1 MAEDAETKKIAR
13 LDFDIRN
20 AIDNLDIIDKK
31 LKSIAESSNLYA
43 KQIGKNIGSSF
54 DFSKVLNVDSF
65 SQQLSKVT
73 NISEA
78 QAKKLVTNLMK
89 NEQDVTAKTKI
100 EQQKR
105 QTAIVENNAKA
116 LLSEAKRADKEVI
129 INAEKNAKIEAD
141 NNRHANKM
149 EEITAKQEKSIT
161 TLYDKISNY
170 AGTYL
175 IYQGFN
181 VLKRS
186 IGEVINEMVELES
199 SMVQIDRVLNE
210 SSLNI
215 DNYRDKLMQIA
226 YDYGNS
232 MDNVSD
238 IALRLAQAG
247 YDSNEVLALTQ
258 KTLLALNTAE
268 LNATQATDDMV
279 AVMAQWGLM
288 TGSATE
294 QAQQYGEIIDK
305 INKVADNYP
314 TTSQDIMD
322 ALKKTSSAFNL
333 AGASIDETIALITAA
348 EVASQRGGKVIGT
361 ALSNITQQLKD
372 EKRLNI
378 AESLGLN
385 FFTDEKKTQFKGIV
399 DIFAEMSQKMQ
410 QLKDAGKENSTEMQ
424 ELLSIF
430 TVFRRNIGSSLLGQ
444 MSGEDNTYLQ
454 VLNDS
459 LTATGYSLQENAK
472 YMATAKAA
480 QEQFNVSVLQLK
492 TEVWDKGVE
501 DVYRNML
508 SLGTD
513 LAKGVTGLI
522 DKFGLL
528 PTTVGAAT
536 LAFTALNKNFRA
548 SEWIKMGDAVKKVR
562 IAFQESE
569 TGTIK
574 YNEVLKGTNT
584 TFQNYVKSVGSG
596 NVSLA
601 GYNKYLMKTQ
611 AETIALTVK
620 TVALQAVISIGL
632 SLAISALVKVI
643 DDWIH
648 AEERATEKNN
658 QLKQEAEDAAN
669 KLNEQVTSIQDLTK
683 EYKEFSDTI
692 NKSKDKNKLVDTE
705 NVNKA
710 YELQTKINKAIEDSG
725 KQVQLVTETTNE
737 YGEKV
742 KTVNTQ
748 YENQLNLLRT
758 IAFEKK
764 QEEARELKTAME
776 LAKAGVEG
784 VNTAGK
790 TVGWTDSYSEQL
802 RRAGVDRSFGGRN
815 QAHRDSG
822 FTGEGRQVQSDYFEF
837 LNTLAPEEQLKTL
850 KEWSETLDEAASR
863 GENVADVS
871 KYVKE
876 KLAELQG
883 QYKTLTEATEK
894 YTNALSELYA
904 LSGQVDVFDTILSSI
919 ADSYSN
925 IEGPNKLIEDI
936 QGINEQFREGKID
949 TEEYFNNLQ
958 EQIDKIDFSTTG
970 EELEAY
976 QAIFAATT
984 ETMAEGLEQLISGL
998 ESGAI
1003 SFADYSSGI
1012 KEAAENTLDLYVKQN
1027 DLTQNMDGVW
1037 ENASHQVDEYANSLQ
1052 GALNGMNE
1060 MAELMPVIADNYDY
1074 IAQHANE
1081 AGEAAFKQS
1090 DVASQ
1095 AYQTLANNVAISL
1108 NKMKNDNN
1116 QAYQAITNAVF
1127 SSMGKNA
1134 NEIKNADDYITK
1146 ALNGNAKALNAALN
1160 ESAQQLSANTN
1171 KVTTSMGN
1179 VLSALG
1185 DAISGFNYKI
1195 TATPRITGSFGL
1207 SRDENGIPNGIRLPS
1222 FGFDITGEG
1231 GSSLKGLG
1239 ASLKTF
1245 GSDLKDYS
1253 SSKFRYTTLKSAVGN
1268 YKSSGSPS
1276 IGSRGGY
1283 SRGSS
1288 GGSSKGSSGGGSS
1301 RKKSSGGSSSSNSS
1315 SKEDDTYKKRLQAFT
1330 NVLEEM
1336 EDREETWVKKQK
1348 ELGLLSNKDMLYI
1361 TQQRINK
1368 YNEYLKKIKQATWM
1382 NTEDR
1387 LKLEEQYTKKLQGAQ
1402 LDYFDYLKGKLND
1415 EVKAIQD
1422 ARDKK
1427 IKALEEETDKRI
1439 ALLKEEKDA
1448 EDRKKD
1454 RQEILDDIEYWRQ
1467 RTGREAVENF
1477 SKARQ
1482 KLIEFD
1488 KETEIEAKIEALE
1501 AQEKAQ
1507 KESIENQAQNEIDAL
1522 QRTYDAK
1529 VKAFSETDEIIYD
1542 NSVISSKNLYNAYKT
1557 NFVDPL
1563 KNELKN
1569 INNSATTTKTTTT
1582 TKTATAA
1589 KSSGNSIQNKSVNQL
1604 ATEVIRGV
1612 YGNGAARKKAL
1623 GSRYAEVQAEVNRR
1637 YRIGKFHSGGK
1648 VGGTKEAYALLKP
1661 HEVILKPEW
1670 ANSLERMMK
1679 YFDNVTQGKTEGLNS
1694 GARIEV
1700 ERKLS

>member
-1 MAEDAETKKIAR
+1 MAEDAETKKIAK
-13 LDFDIRN
+13 LDFDIEKSLSSLDK
-20 AIDNLDIIDKK
+20 IDLKLKTISESSEKYAKKIGQSLGSGIDKK
-31 LKSIAESSNLYA
+31 TIDTNIKAVEKSYD
-43 KQIGKNIGSSF
+43 G
-54 DFSKVLNVDSF
+54 
-65 SQQLSKVT
+65 LSKY
-73 NISEA
+73 
-78 QAKKLVTNLMK
+78 
-89 NEQDVTAKTKI
+89 
-100 EQQKR
+100 
-105 QTAIVENNAKA
+105 
-116 LLSEAKRADKEVI
+116 
-129 INAEKNAKIEAD
+129 EKNRAADVAAYRQKQEIKTTETLKREA
-141 NNRHANKM
+141 
-149 EEITAKQEKSIT
+149 AKQEKSIT

-186 IGEVINEMVELES
+186 IGEVIDEMVELES

-232 MDNVSD
+232 MDNVAD

-294 QAQQYGEIIDK
+294 QAENYGNIIDK
-305 INKVADNYP
+305 INKVADNFP

-361 ALSNITQQLKD
+361 ALSNIVQQLKD
-372 EKRLNI
+372 EKRLTI
-378 AESLGLN
+378 AESLGLD
-385 FFTDEKKTQFKGIV
+385 FFTDAKKTEFKGIV
-399 DIFAEMSQKMQ
+399 DIFGEMSAKMQ
-410 QLKDAGKENSTEMQ
+410 ELKDAGKENSTEMQ

-480 QEQFNVSVLQLK
+480 QEQFNVSLLQLK

-508 SLGTD
+508 SFGTD

-536 LAFTALNKNFRA
+536 LAFTALNKNFRV

-562 IAFQESE
+562 VAFQESE

-574 YNEVLKGTNT
+574 YNEVLKGTNA
-584 TFQNYVKSVGSG
+584 TFQNYVKSVGNG

-620 TVALQAVISIGL
+620 TVALQAAISIGL
-632 SLAISALVKVI
+632 SLAISVLVKVI

-648 AEERATEKNN
+648 AQEKAIEKNN
-658 QLKQEAEDAAN
+658 QLKQEAEDAASE
-669 KLNEQVTSIQDLTK
+669 LNQEVTSIQDLTK
-683 EYKEFSDTI
+683 EYKEFSDTM
-692 NKSKDKNKLVDTE
+692 NRSKDKNKLVDTE

-710 YELQTKINKAIEDSG
+710 YELQTKINDAIKDSG

-742 KTVNTQ
+742 KSVNSQ
-748 YENQLNLLRT
+748 YQDQLKLLRT
-758 IAFEKK
+758 IAFEEK
-764 QEEARELKTAME
+764 QREAQKLKEAMDF
-776 LAKAGVEG
+776 AKSNVVGVR
-784 VNTAGK
+784 TQDK
-790 TVGWTDSYSEQL
+790 TGWTDSYSNQL
-802 RRAGVDRSFGGRN
+802 SRAGIDLSFGGRN
-815 QAHRDSG
+815 QSHRDSG
-822 FTGEGRQVQSDYFEF
+822 FTGEGRRVQSDYFEF

-850 KEWSETLDEAASR
+850 KEWNEKLDEAASK

-876 KLAELQG
+876 QLSELQG

-904 LSGQVDVFDTILSSI
+904 LSGQVDVFDTILQSI
-919 ADSYSN
+919 ADSYQN

-936 QGINEQFREGKID
+936 QGINEQFREGKI
-949 TEEYFNNLQ
+949 TTKEYFDNLQ
-958 EQIDKIDFSTTG
+958 EQIKSIDFSTTG

-998 ESGAI
+998 ESGVI
-1003 SFADYSSGI
+1003 NFADYSSGV

-1027 DLTQNMDGVW
+1027 GLENIDGVW
-1037 ENASHQVDEYANSLQ
+1037 MKGKEAVDEYANSLQ

-1060 MAELMPVIADNYDY
+1060 MKQLMPVIAENYDY

-1081 AGEAAFKQS
+1081 AGEAAFKHS
-1090 DVASQ
+1090 DVSSQ
-1095 AYQTLANNVAISL
+1095 AYQDLANNMASSL
-1108 NKMKNDNN
+1108 AQMESKHN
-1116 QAYQAITNAVF
+1116 QAYQAITNAVY
-1127 SSMGKNA
+1127 SA
-1134 NEIKNADDYITK
+1134 TK
-1146 ALNGNAKALNAALN
+1146 ASADEVARGNSYINEVLLSDANALNAALN
-1160 ESAQQLSANTN
+1160 ESANQLAVNTN
-1171 KVTTSMGN
+1171 RVTSSMGN

-1185 DAISGFNYKI
+1185 NAISGFKYKI

-1207 SRDENGIPNGIRLPS
+1207 SKDANGIPNGIRLPS

-1231 GSSLKGLG
+1231 GSSLQNLG
-1239 ASLKTF
+1239 SSLKTF
-1245 GSDLKDYS
+1245 GSDLQSYA
-1253 SSKFRYTTLKSAVGN
+1253 SSKFRYNALKSSVGN
-1268 YKSSGSPS
+1268 YSSSGSPN
-1276 IGSRGGY
+1276 I
-1283 SRGSS
+1283 GSS
-1288 GGSSKGSSGGGSS
+1288 GGYSGGGSSGGGSS
-1301 RKKSSGGSSSSNSS
+1301 GRGSSGGGSSSSRTS
-1315 SKEDDTYKKRLQAFT
+1315 SKDTEYEERLTKFT
-1330 NVLEEM
+1330 ETLEKM
-1336 EDREETWVKKQK
+1336 EEKEEAWVKKQK
-1348 ELGLLSNKDMLYI
+1348 ELGMLSNSDMLYI
-1361 TQQRINK
+1361 TQQRLNK
-1368 YNEYLKKIKQATWM
+1368 YNEYLRKIKEATWM
-1382 NTEDR
+1382 NKEDR
-1387 LKLEEQYTKKLQGAQ
+1387 EKLEEEYTKKIEDLQ
-1402 LDYFDYLKGKLND
+1402 LDYFDYLKGKLD
-1415 EVKAIQD
+1415 DQIKEIEKS
-1422 ARDKK
+1422 RDKR
-1427 IKALEEETDKRI
+1427 IKLLEEETDREIDLIKKQ
-1439 ALLKEEKDA
+1439 KEV
-1448 EDRKKD
+1448 EDSKKE
-1454 RQEILDDIEYWRQ
+1454 RQEILDEISYWEQ
-1467 RTGREAVENF
+1467 RSGREAVEN
-1477 SKARQ
+1477 
-1482 KLIEFD
+1482 LI
-1488 KETEIEAKIEALE
+1488 
-1501 AQEKAQ
+1501 KAQ
-1507 KESIENQAQNEIDAL
+1507 KELEEFDLEAQRNAQIKGIEEREKRQKAAIQKQAEDEINAL
-1522 QRTYDAK
+1522 QKVYDSK
-1529 VKAFSETDEIIYD
+1529 VKIFSETNRIIYD
-1542 NSVISSKNLYNAYKT
+1542 NSTIAARNLYNTYKS

-1563 KNELKN
+1563 KDELRD
-1569 INNSATTTKTTTT
+1569 INKSN
-1582 TKTATAA
+1582 
-1589 KSSGNSIQNKSVNQL
+1589 KSSSRDDDDDDDDDGDYIDYKIKRGDTLSGIAKRYGTTVSKLMKANPYIKNKNR
-1604 ATEVIRGV
+1604 I
-1612 YGNGAARKKAL
+1612 
-1623 GSRYAEVQAEVNRR
+1623 YAGKYLQ
-1637 YRIGKFHSGGK
+1637 IPKFHEGGI
-1648 VGGTKEAYALLKP
+1648 VGGSEEGYALLKP
-1661 HEVILKPEW
+1661 HEVVLKPEW
-1670 ANSLERMMK
+1670 SASLDRMMK
-1679 YFDNVTQGKTEGLNS
+1679 YFDNVTQRKEINNNS
-1694 GARIEV
+1694 TIEV
-1700 ERKLS
+1700 SGNLVNIQANVRNQTDIDSIGQKVEKVLREKFNIKK

>member
-1 MAEDAETKKIAR
+1 MAEDTKKIAR
-13 LDFDIRN
+13 LDFDIEK
-20 AIDNLDIIDKK
+20 ALSGLDKIDTKLKTISESSEKYAKKIGQSLGSGIDKK
-31 LKSIAESSNLYA
+31 
-43 KQIGKNIGSSF
+43 NI
-54 DFSKVLNVDSF
+54 DNDIKVVERSYDGL
-65 SQQLSKVT
+65 
-73 NISEA
+73 
-78 QAKKLVTNLMK
+78 
-89 NEQDVTAKTKI
+89 TKY
-100 EQQKR
+100 
-105 QTAIVENNAKA
+105 
-116 LLSEAKRADKEVI
+116 
-129 INAEKNAKIEAD
+129 EKNRAAD
-141 NNRHANKM
+141 VAAYRQKQ
-149 EEITAKQEKSIT
+149 EIKTTETLKREHAKQEKSVQ

-186 IGEVINEMVELES
+186 IGEVIDEMVNLES

-210 SSLNI
+210 SSLDI
-215 DNYRDKLMQIA
+215 DNYRDKLMQTA

-232 MDNVSD
+232 MDNVAD

-247 YDSNEVLALTQ
+247 YDSNEVLALTE

-288 TGSATE
+288 TGSASE
-294 QAQQYGEIIDK
+294 QARNYGEIIDK
-305 INKVADNYP
+305 INKVADNFP

-459 LTATGYSLQENAK
+459 LSATGYSLQENAK

-508 SLGTD
+508 SFGTD
-513 LAKGVTGLI
+513 LVKNLTAII
-522 DKFGLL
+522 DKIGVL
-528 PTTVGAAT
+528 PTTIGAAT
-536 LAFTALNKNFRA
+536 LAYTAFNKEMKIQIDYNKASGFSIGGNFVKNIKQATSDVRA
-548 SEWIKMGDAVKKVR
+548 LQLQMKGVTV
-562 IAFQESE
+562 
-569 TGTIK
+569 TGHQFSDSFKT
-574 YNEVLKGTNT
+574 
-584 TFQNYVKSVGSG
+584 YVNNIGNA
-596 NVSLA
+596 NVSTK
-601 GYNKYLMKTQ
+601 GYIASLVKQ
-611 AETIALTVK
+611 EAATIAAQVA
-620 TVALQAVISIGL
+620 TVALNAAISVGL
-632 SLAISALVKVI
+632 SLAITALVTVI
-643 DDWIH
+643 NNWIH
-648 AEERATEKNN
+648 AEEKAVEKNK

-669 KLNEQVTSIQDLTK
+669 ELNQQVGSIQELTK
-683 EYKEFSDTI
+683 EYKNFSDSI
-692 NKSKDKNKLVDTE
+692 KKNKDKNKLIDTE

-710 YELQTKINKAIEDSG
+710 YELQTKINDAIKDSG

-748 YENQLNLLRT
+748 YKDQLSLLRT
-758 IAFEKK
+758 IAFETK
-764 QEEARELKTAME
+764 QEEARKLKTAME
-776 LAKAGVEG
+776 LAKANVKG
-784 VNTAGK
+784 VNIAGK

-850 KEWSETLDEAASR
+850 EEWNQKLEEAASK
-863 GENVADVS
+863 GEKVGDVS

-883 QYKTLTEATEK
+883 QYKPLTDATEK

-904 LSGQVDVFDTILSSI
+904 LSGQVDVFDTMLTSI
-919 ADSYSN
+919 GKSYSS
-925 IEGPNKLIEDI
+925 IEGPNKLINDI
-936 QGINEQFREGKID
+936 QAINEKFREGKIN
-949 TEEYFNNLQ
+949 TKEYFDNLQ
-958 EQIDKIDFSTTG
+958 KQIDNIDFSASG

-998 ESGAI
+998 ETGTI
-1003 SFADYSSGI
+1003 NFADYSSGV

-1027 DLTQNMDGVW
+1027 GLENIDGVW
-1037 ENASHQVDEYANSLQ
+1037 MKGKEAVDEYANSLQ

-1060 MAELMPVIADNYDY
+1060 MADLMPVIADNYDY

-1090 DVASQ
+1090 DTTTQ
-1095 AYQTLANNVAISL
+1095 AYQTLANNVAASL

-1127 SSMGKNA
+1127 TSMGKNA
-1134 NEIKNADDYITK
+1134 NEIKNADEYITK
-1146 ALNGNAKALNAALN
+1146 ALNGNANALNAALN
-1160 ESAQQLSANTN
+1160 ESANQLATNTN

-1179 VLSALG
+1179 VMSALG

-1195 TATPRITGSFGL
+1195 TATPFKEGSFGMTTN
-1207 SRDENGIPNGIRLPS
+1207 EFGIPTGIQLPS
-1222 FGFDITGEG
+1222 FGFNITGQGG
-1231 GSSLKGLG
+1231 GSIQGLG
-1239 ASLKTF
+1239 SALKTF
-1245 GSDLKDYS
+1245 GSDLRDYS
-1253 SSKFRYTTLKSAVGN
+1253 SSKFKYTTLKSAVGN
-1268 YKSSGSPS
+1268 YSSSGSPNL
-1276 IGSRGGY
+1276 
-1283 SRGSS
+1283 GSS
-1288 GGSSKGSSGGGSS
+1288 GGYSSGKSSGGGSS
-1301 RKKSSGGSSSSNSS
+1301 GKSSGGGSSKKGSSKKGSS
-1315 SKEDDTYKKRLQAFT
+1315 SKTSSKKDDEYQRRLKKFT
-1330 NVLEEM
+1330 ETLEKM
-1336 EDREETWVKKQK
+1336 EDKEEEWVKKQK
-1348 ELGLLSNKDMLYI
+1348 ELGLLSNNDMVYI
-1361 TQQRINK
+1361 TQQRIKK
-1368 YNEYLKKIKQATWM
+1368 YEEYLKKIKKATWM
-1382 NTEDR
+1382 NKEDR
-1387 LKLEEQYTKKLQGAQ
+1387 KKLEEEYTKKLKDSQ
-1402 LDYFDYLKGKLND
+1402 LDYFEYLEDKLKD
-1415 EVKAIQD
+1415 EVKAIED

-1427 IKALEEETDKRI
+1427 IKALEEETNKRI
-1439 ALLKEEKDA
+1439 ELLKKERATEKDTN
-1448 EDRKKD
+1448 E
-1454 RQEILDDIEYWRQ
+1454 RQEILDDIAYWEQ
-1467 RTGREAVENF
+1467 RTGREAVENLAE
-1477 SKARQ
+1477 ARK
-1482 KLIEFD
+1482 KLAEFD
-1488 KETEIEAKIEALE
+1488 RDAQIEAQIQALE
-1501 AQEKAQ
+1501 EQEKAQ
-1507 KESIENQAQNEIDAL
+1507 KESLGRQAQNQIDTL
-1522 QRTYDAK
+1522 QQEYDAK
-1529 VKAFSETDEIIYD
+1529 VKVFSESNKIIYD
-1542 NSVISSKNLYNAYKT
+1542 DSTIAAQNLYNTYKKE
-1557 NFVDPL
+1557 FVDPL
-1563 KNELKN
+1563 KEELKN
-1569 INNSATTTKTTTT
+1569 IN
-1582 TKTATAA
+1582 
-1589 KSSGNSIQNKSVNQL
+1589 KSSSSSKKSSKDSSSKKSSKKEYTNYTVKKGDTLSAIAKKYGTTVKKIMSENSSIKNANKIYVGQKL
-1604 ATEVIRGV
+1604 KIP
-1612 YGNGAARKKAL
+1612 
-1623 GSRYAEVQAEVNRR
+1623 
-1637 YRIGKFHSGGK
+1637 KFHGGGIFSGTEEGL
-1648 VGGTKEAYALLKP
+1648 ALLKKG
-1661 HEVILKPEW
+1661 EWVLRPEW
-1670 ANSLERMMK
+1670 SNSMNRMMK
-1679 YFDNVTQGKTEGLNS
+1679 YFDNVTQGKVNGISNNS
-1694 GARIEV
+1694 TIEV
-1700 ERKLS
+1700 SGNLVNIQATVRNQSDIDAIGQKVEKILKDKFNIKK